1 MSNLKSYNSKFEEK
15 IQKTLELI
23 NNQERTC

>member
-15 IQKTLELI
+15 IKKTLELI
-23 NNQERTC
+23 NNQERNC